1 MDRDSMSNEENY
13 CFDIGGYLIVRGVL
27 TRGEIAGLNSAIDAG
42 GTSQGML
49 GWPHPLRKPFRDLL
63 VHPQLVWYLNQVV
76 GQGFRL
82 ETEPELLCDA
92 TCEPDAPLEG
102 GNEPR
107 DPTRAYYYQN
117 GRRFSETVRATWA
130 LADAEAGAG
139 GFVIVPCSHK
149 SNVETPH
156 DVLTGRDDMGLTLQ
170 PAIKAGD
177 LLLVAGALLQGVRPW
192 AGSGPQRLLSY
203 EFAGRGVIRSTGSGP
218 RTGEDPTRDWMSAIS
233 AEQKASLYRP
243 GYESTTPP
251 PTILT
256 DGESVRLDESREVYH
271 PSVYVRNPESGI
283 DEKEFYF
290 WDLCGHLVL
299 RNVMDEAWLEQ
310 ANDAIDRYEDRIEV
324 GRELSGGSK
333 ALAGTGRPL
342 LSNLLQLPEP
352 YCNPF
357 RRMVAHPVVEHRL
370 NWMGA
375 SGGRLGDATAFCSV
389 KGGSGHT
396 LHDANEPLNP
406 GRGYVYQN
414 GRSYCEAMTVTWQ
427 LRDVPAGMGGFACV
441 PGSHKSQYRMPPGV
455 RLCDDDMG
463 LVSQPEMKAGD
474 VLFFMDG
481 GQTHG
486 ALAWRNEVA
495 RRAIL
500 IKYSSRNF
508 NRSGGE
514 MAHAENRWG
523 DLVDDMTDAQLAVM
537 RGPDRDVFNQNV
549 PRLEVEN
556 GQVSV
561 SYERGGA
568 LYSNEAPAGPVAS
581 KGRDVSAKRDGK

>member
-1 MDRDSMSNEENY
+1 MDSESMSHEENY
-13 CFDIGGYLIVRGVL
+13 CFDVAGYLIVRGVL
-27 TRGEIAGLNSAIDAG
+27 SRGEIAALNSAIDTSG
-42 GTSQGML
+42 KSQGML
-49 GWPHPLRKPFRDLL
+49 AWPRPLREPFRDLL
-63 VHPQLVWYLNQVV
+63 VHPQLVWYLNQIV

-92 TCEPDAPLEG
+92 ACGPDAPLEG

-117 GRRFSETVRATWA
+117 GRRFSETVRAVWA
-130 LADAEAGAG
+130 LADADEGAG

-149 SNVETPH
+149 SNVETPD
-156 DVLTGRDDMGLTLQ
+156 DVLTGSDDMGLTLQ
-170 PAIKAGD
+170 PELKAGD
-177 LLLVAGALLQGVRPW
+177 LLLVAGALLQGMRPW
-192 AGSGPQRLLSY
+192 NGRGQQRLLSY
-203 EFAGRGVIRSTGSGP
+203 DFAGRGAIRCAGTGP
-218 RTGEDPTRDWMSAIS
+218 KTGESPTPEWMSDLS
-233 AEQKASLYRP
+233 AEQRASIWRP
-243 GYESTTPP
+243 GYRSTSPP
-251 PTILT
+251 PTIHT
-256 DGESVRLDESREVYH
+256 DGESVRLDESREVFH
-271 PSVYVRNPESGI
+271 PSIYVRNPDSGI

-310 ANDAIDRYEDRIEV
+310 ANEAIDRFEDRIEV
-324 GRELSGGSK
+324 GGELSRGSK

-342 LSNLLQLPEP
+342 LPDLLRLPEP
-352 YCNPF
+352 YCDPF

-375 SGGRLGDATAFCSV
+375 SGVRFGDATAFCSV
-389 KGGSGHT
+389 KGGSGHS

-414 GRSYCEAMTVTWQ
+414 GRSYCEAVTVSWQ
-427 LRDVPAGMGGFACV
+427 LRDVPAGLGGFACV
-441 PGSHKSQYRMPPGV
+441 PGSHKAQYRVPPGV
-455 RLCDDDMG
+455 RSCDDPMG
-463 LVSQPEMKAGD
+463 LVVQPEMKAGD
-474 VLFFMDG
+474 VLYFMDG

-486 ALAWRNEVA
+486 ALAWKNEIG

-514 MAHAENRWG
+514 MVHPENRWG
-523 DLVDDMTDAQLAVM
+523 DLVEEMTDAQLAVM

-549 PRLEVEN
+549 PRLEVRD
-556 GQVSV
+556 GRVSV

-568 LYSNEAPAGPVAS
+568 LYSKDAPTGPVARQVRGVS
-581 KGRDVSAKRDGK
+581 EKPKG

>member
-1 MDRDSMSNEENY
+1 MDRESMSHEENY
-13 CFDIGGYLIVRGVL
+13 CFDVGGYLIIRGVL
-27 TRGEIAGLNSAIDAG
+27 GRGEVAGLNSAIDASG
-42 GTSQGML
+42 KPRGIL
-49 GWPHPLRKPFRDLL
+49 GWPRPLSEPFRDLL
-63 VHPQLVWYLNQVV
+63 VHPQLVWYLNQIV

-92 TCEPDAPLEG
+92 ACGPDAPIEG

-117 GRRFSETVRATWA
+117 GRRFSETVRAVWA

-149 SNVETPH
+149 SNVETPD
-156 DVLTGRDDMGLTLQ
+156 DVLTGNDDMGLTFQ
-170 PAIKAGD
+170 PALKAGD
-177 LLLVAGALLQGVRPW
+177 LLLVAGAVVQGVRPW
-192 AGSGPQRLLSY
+192 KGSGPQRLLSY
-203 EFAGRGVIRSTGSGP
+203 EYAGRGVIRSAGSGP
-218 RTGEDPTRDWMSAIS
+218 KAGEAPTPDWMSAIT
-233 AEQKASLYRP
+233 AEQRASIWRP
-243 GYESTTPP
+243 GYQSTSPP
-251 PTILT
+251 PTIVT
-256 DGESVRLDESREVYH
+256 GGESVRLDESREVYH
-271 PSVYVRNPESGI
+271 PSIYVRNPKSGI

-290 WDLCGHLVL
+290 WDLCGHLIL
-299 RNVMDEAWLEQ
+299 RNVMNEAWLEQ
-310 ANDAIDRYEDRIEV
+310 ANEAIDRFEDRIEV
-324 GRELSGGSK
+324 GGELSRGSK

-375 SGGRLGDATAFCSV
+375 SGGRLADATAFCSV
-389 KGGSGHT
+389 KGGSGHS

-414 GRSYCEAMTVTWQ
+414 GRSYCEAVTVTWQ

-441 PGSHKSQYRMPPGV
+441 PGSHKAQYRLPPGV
-455 RLCDDDMG
+455 RSCDDDMG
-463 LVSQPEMKAGD
+463 LVVQPEMKAGD

-486 ALAWRNEVA
+486 ALAWKNEIA

-514 MAHAENRWG
+514 MVHPENRWG
-523 DLVDDMTDAQLAVM
+523 DLVEDMTDAQLAVM

-549 PRLEVEN
+549 PRLEVSD
-556 GQVSV
+556 GQASV

-568 LYSNEAPAGPVAS
+568 LYSKDAPAGPVARQ
-581 KGRDVSAKRDGK
+581 GRGVSGKRAGQ

>member
-63 VHPQLVWYLNQVV
+63 VHPQLVWYLNQIV

-117 GRRFSETVRATWA
+117 GRRFSETVRAAWA
-130 LADAEAGAG
+130 LADAEEDAG

-149 SNVETPH
+149 SNVETPG

-170 PAIKAGD
+170 PALKAGD
-177 LLLVAGALLQGVRPW
+177 LLLVAGATLHGMRPW
-192 AGSGPQRLLSY
+192 TGSGPQRLLSY
-203 EFAGRGVIRSTGSGP
+203 EFTGRGVIRSAGSGP
-218 RTGEDPTRDWMSAIS
+218 KTGEDPTPEWMSAIT
-233 AEQKASLYRP
+233 AEQKASIWRP

-271 PSVYVRNPESGI
+271 PSIYVRNPKSGI

-310 ANDAIDRYEDRIEV
+310 ANDAIDRYEDRIGSGQGTFQRIENSGWNRQAAAVQPSTTSGTLLQSLPAHGRAPRRGAPPELDGRQRRTV
-324 GRELSGGSK
+324 GRRHGL
-333 ALAGTGRPL
+333 LLRQGRFRT
-342 LSNLLQLPEP
+342 LPA
-352 YCNPF
+352 
-357 RRMVAHPVVEHRL
+357 RRQRA
-370 NWMGA
+370 A
-375 SGGRLGDATAFCSV
+375 Q
-389 KGGSGHT
+389 
-396 LHDANEPLNP
+396 P
-406 GRGYVYQN
+406 GPGICLQN
-414 GRSYCEAMTVTWQ
+414 GRSL
-427 LRDVPAGMGGFACV
+427 LRG
-441 PGSHKSQYRMPPGV
+441 R
-455 RLCDDDMG
+455 
-463 LVSQPEMKAGD
+463 
-474 VLFFMDG
+474 DG
-481 GQTHG
+481 H
-486 ALAWRNEVA
+486 LAVA
-495 RRAIL
+495 RRARRHGRI
-500 IKYSSRNF
+500 
-508 NRSGGE
+508 
-514 MAHAENRWG
+514 
-523 DLVDDMTDAQLAVM
+523 
-537 RGPDRDVFNQNV
+537 
-549 PRLEVEN
+549 RLRAR
-556 GQVSV
+556 Q
-561 SYERGGA
+561 
-568 LYSNEAPAGPVAS
+568 P
-581 KGRDVSAKRDGK
+581 